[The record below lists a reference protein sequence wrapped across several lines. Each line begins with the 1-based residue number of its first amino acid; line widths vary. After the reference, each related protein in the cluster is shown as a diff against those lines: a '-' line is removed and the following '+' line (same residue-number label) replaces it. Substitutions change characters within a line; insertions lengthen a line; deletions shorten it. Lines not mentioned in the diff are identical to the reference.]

1 MAIDKPG
8 AAASPAGGQAAPAFP
23 IDTAWLKPLSDVPAQ
38 TLQEFLNFTA
48 DRFRAHA
55 DFLQRLAACDNPA
68 DAWKRQTE
76 YLQSVLEDC
85 GKAFPKLLKPMQ
97 DSAASTRPRA

>member
-8 AAASPAGGQAAPAFP
+8 TAPSSASPQPAPGFP
-23 IDTAWLKPLSDVPAQ
+23 IDVSWMKPLSEVPVR
-38 TLQEFLNFTA
+38 TVQEFLNFSA
-48 DRFRAHA
+48 DRLRAHA

-76 YLQSVLEDC
+76 YAQSVMEGC
-85 GKAFPKLLKPMQ
+85 GQVLPKFLKPVQ
-97 DSAASTRPRA
+97 DSIAATRPRA